1 MRKNGI
7 VTQKNANKR
16 EKSVDFVSKKVYSIQ
31 ALNERASQTSQRNEK
46 STDRKKK
53 VLDRMTR
60 LWYSNWVAAEESAQ
74 NTRMF
79 EKEVEKTSWQN
90 EILVLN

>member
-1 MRKNGI
+1 MYKIRKNSI
-7 VTQKNANKR
+7 VTQKNTNKR

-60 LWYSNWVAAEESAQ
+60 LWYSN
-74 NTRMF
+74 
-79 EKEVEKTSWQN
+79 
-90 EILVLN
+90 